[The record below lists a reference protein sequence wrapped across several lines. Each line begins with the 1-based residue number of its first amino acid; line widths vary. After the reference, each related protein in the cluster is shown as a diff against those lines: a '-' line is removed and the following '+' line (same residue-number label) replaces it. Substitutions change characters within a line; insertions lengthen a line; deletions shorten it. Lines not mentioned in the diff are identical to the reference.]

1 MGLPETK
8 RLLRTFRIV
17 PNKLLGQNFMVE
29 PAFYA
34 KLSEY
39 ACLNKADVV
48 LDAGAGFGSLSRFL
62 ADRCKAVVAVEKDP
76 RIAAVLR
83 EQFSNCTNVTV
94 IEGDVLKA
102 ELPEFDK
109 VVSIP
114 PYYLSSHL
122 IAWLIERKTQCSVLI
137 LQREFADKL
146 VAPVGSDD
154 YGWLTVI
161 VSQEVQAELLDAVPK
176 SAFYPVPEVDSVIVR
191 LTRGTKSRFE
201 VYDEALFKTLV
212 RWLFTQRNRKI
223 CNSLL
228 PFLRSIRKLDKET
241 AEKLA
246 STCPFSDRRTRELSP
261 REFGELANA
270 LKA

>member
-39 ACLNKADVV
+39 ACLRKADVV
-48 LDAGAGFGSLSRFL
+48 LDAGAGFGFFSSYL

-83 EQFSNCTNVTV
+83 EHLGNCSNVTV
-94 IEGDVLKA
+94 IEGDMLKT

-114 PYYLSSHL
+114 PYYLSSRL
-122 IAWLIERKTQCSVLI
+122 IAWLVERKTLCSVLI

-146 VAPVGSDD
+146 VAPVGSDN

-161 VSQEVQAELLDAVPK
+161 VSQEGQAELLDVVPK
-176 SAFYPVPEVDSVIVR
+176 SVFYPVPEVDSVIVR
-191 LTRGTKSRFE
+191 LTRRPARFK
-201 VYDEALFKTLV
+201 VYDKALFKTLV
-212 RWLFTQRNRKI
+212 KWLFTQRNRKI
-223 CNSLL
+223 CNALP
-228 PFLRSIRKLDKET
+228 PFLRNTRKLDKET
-241 AEKLA
+241 ARKLA
-246 STCPFSDRRTRELSP
+246 SACPFSDRRTRELSP

-270 LKA
+270 LRA